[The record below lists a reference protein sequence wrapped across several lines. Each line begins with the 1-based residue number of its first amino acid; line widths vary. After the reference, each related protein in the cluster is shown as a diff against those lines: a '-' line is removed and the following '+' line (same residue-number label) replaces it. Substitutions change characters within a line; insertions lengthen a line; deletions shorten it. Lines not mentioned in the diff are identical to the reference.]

1 MRNPN
6 DQCTA
11 CGKEVYRRPNE
22 KAKSQ
27 EPYRC
32 EGCRKITPIL
42 CAFCGNEF
50 LPKEMG
56 VENCSR
62 ECANRGRKGIKYNLG
77 HHNRSRERL
86 QRLRDTFDFD
96 SCMVEGCDYST
107 CYDIHRVIPGR
118 DGGQYVIGNM
128 FAICPN
134 HHAEV
139 ERKIIR
145 LDRQT
150 DARLTVAVLKTAE
163 GS

>member
-1 MRNPN
+1 
-6 DQCTA
+6 
-11 CGKEVYRRPNE
+11 
-22 KAKSQ
+22 
-27 EPYRC
+27 
-32 EGCRKITPIL
+32 
-42 CAFCGNEF
+42 
-50 LPKEMG
+50 
-56 VENCSR
+56 
-62 ECANRGRKGIKYNLG
+62 
-77 HHNRSRERL
+77 
-86 QRLRDTFDFD
+86 
-96 SCMVEGCDYST
+96 MVEGCDYST